1 MALNRN
7 RKRFFRDYYSF
18 RRFAVQQAL
27 VGFGA
32 AFTAFGY
39 TLFQVPFD
47 ITAGGLSG
55 LAIIINHFTGW
66 REGMLF
72 FIMNIPLVVLGYFYL
87 GRWRFIASTTFCLVI
102 FSFCTDF
109 FIVCLP
115 QWMNDYPVTDN
126 VLLASLYAGIS
137 FGIGN
142 GIIFRAGGSF
152 PAQVQRFT
160 YFRHRTS
167 SSCKLSMPA
176 CVQAHVSRRT
186 HPCSVASRFT

>member
-55 LAIIINHFTGW
+55 LAIIINHFTGG
-66 REGMLF
+66 REGRLF
-72 FIMNIPLVVLGYFYL
+72 FIINFPLVVLGYF
-87 GRWRFIASTTFCLVI
+87 
-102 FSFCTDF
+102 
-109 FIVCLP
+109 
-115 QWMNDYPVTDN
+115 
-126 VLLASLYAGIS
+126 
-137 FGIGN
+137 
-142 GIIFRAGGSF
+142 
-152 PAQVQRFT
+152 
-160 YFRHRTS
+160 
-167 SSCKLSMPA
+167 
-176 CVQAHVSRRT
+176 
-186 HPCSVASRFT
+186 